1 MKDVKLSELKTDR
14 IELEGRI
21 ESLLREFIETHG
33 TMSIQLS
40 SNIVYEVKEDET
52 VVLSDVDV
60 EALMIF

>member
-1 MKDVKLSELKTDR
+1 MKDAKLSELKTDR

-33 TMSIQLS
+33 TMNIQLS
-40 SNIVYEVKEDET
+40 SNIVYQVEEDESI
-52 VVLSDVDV
+52 LLKDVEV